1 MEAAAT
7 DQVQSDRTHATQTEP
22 FAPGLHL
29 LVDFWEC
36 RGLRDAEGI
45 ERVLRE
51 AATAC
56 GATVLNVMLHTFGE
70 GGGITGVALLA
81 ESHISIH
88 TWPETRYAAID
99 LFMCGCCDPR
109 AALPVLEAWF
119 DPNNTRVTGH
129 RRG

>member
-1 MEAAAT
+1 MDVPIT
-7 DQVQSDRTHATQTEP
+7 DQNQTDQAQTDQDRP

-36 RGLRDAEGI
+36 RGLLDAEGI
-45 ERVLRE
+45 ERTLRE
-51 AATAC
+51 AAAAC
-56 GATVLNVMLHTFGE
+56 GATVLGVMLHNFGD

-88 TWPETRYAAID
+88 TWPETDYAALDI
-99 LFMCGCCDPR
+99 FMCGRCDPR

-119 DPNNTRVTGH
+119 APVNTRITEH

>member
-1 MEAAAT
+1 MDIPVT
-7 DQVQSDRTHATQTEP
+7 DQNQTGQNPTDQDRP

-29 LVDFWEC
+29 LVDFWQC
-36 RGLRDAEGI
+36 RGLLDAEGI
-45 ERVLRE
+45 ERTLR
-51 AATAC
+51 AAASAC
-56 GATVLNVMLHTFGE
+56 GATVLNVMLHNFGE

-88 TWPETRYAAID
+88 TWPETGYAAMD
-99 LFMCGCCDPR
+99 LFMCGHCDPR

-119 DPNNTRVTGH
+119 APGSTRITEH